1 MDSVISFPEVMGRNR
16 FDSVCVQPLE
26 GVMHR
31 KHEDE
36 KVTPASATQK
46 GFYLCARKNFLLNI
60 FQCSVSDM
68 HCLML
73 NFSSASCIIKVCA
86 SLGDLYNVLCM

>member
-1 MDSVISFPEVMGRNR
+1 MGLSDPQVGSVTSFAEVMGSSR

-36 KVTPASATQK
+36 KVTPASATQE
-46 GFYLCARKNFLLNI
+46 GFCLCARKNFLLSI
-60 FQCSVSDM
+60 VQCLGSDM

-73 NFSSASCIIKVCA
+73 NFSSASCIIKE
-86 SLGDLYNVLCM
+86 